1 MLWPSVGDEHVEPGC
16 DSFTT
21 HFKEFLVGGGVE
33 QLWIK
38 RYLLDAEP
46 LFATL
51 CCKKGKVLFWWLV
64 ADDSVGLA
72 TNEGQVGYIVGL
84 SRNHACLGEHSLWKD
99 MMELEATL
107 NAIVVKCNRQIG
119 MPVFCASIKK

>member
-1 MLWPSVGDEHVEPGC
+1 VLWPSAGDEQVEPGC

-21 HFKEFLVGGGVE
+21 HFKELFVGGGVE

-38 RYLLDAEP
+38 RYLLDAES
-46 LFATL
+46 LFAAL

-64 ADDSVGLA
+64 ADDTVGLA

-84 SRNHACLGEHSLWKD
+84 SRKHSLASFFVVSSAHAVLD
-99 MMELEATL
+99 I
-107 NAIVVKCNRQIG
+107 IVNDEINFRVTKT
-119 MPVFCASIKK
+119 KKMTNF